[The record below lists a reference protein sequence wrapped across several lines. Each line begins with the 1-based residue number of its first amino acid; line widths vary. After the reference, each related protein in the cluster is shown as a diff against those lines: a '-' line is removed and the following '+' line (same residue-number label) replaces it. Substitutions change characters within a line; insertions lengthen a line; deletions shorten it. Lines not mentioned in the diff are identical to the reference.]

1 MSMRSTVVAGV
12 GLADRPRKSR
22 WPARMDFAQSGTGL
36 VLGLFLWGHLCFVS
50 SILLGKDAMWS
61 ITKFFEGYFFFGKAY
76 PWFVSVIVAVIWLF
90 FMAHAFLAV
99 RKFPASYRQYRDFV
113 GHRKL
118 LQHTDTSLWWVQVL
132 TGFLLFFLVPPHLY
146 QMLVHPG
153 AIGPHGSAARVASGG
168 WAPLYLMLMVS
179 VGLHGV
185 IGLYRLVVKWGWIE
199 GAEPAR
205 TRRRLLILAAAL
217 IAIYF
222 GVGLVTD
229 ETYLS
234 IGKDLVG
241 QPAEEYVP
249 AWAKSAAHGEGRP

>member
-1 MSMRSTVVAGV
+1 MSEDAKVIAGV
-12 GLADRPRKSR
+12 GLADRPHKSR

-76 PWFVSVIVAVIWLF
+76 PWFVSVVVAVIWVF
-90 FMAHAFLAV
+90 FMAHAFLAL
-99 RKFPASYRQYRDFV
+99 RKFPATYREYRDFV
-113 GHRKL
+113 GHKNL
-118 LQHTDTSLWWVQVL
+118 LRHGDTSRWWFQVV

-146 QMLVHPG
+146 QMLMHPG
-153 AIGPHGSAARVASGG
+153 AIGPHASAARIANEA
-168 WAPLYLMLMVS
+168 WAPLYLVLMVS

-199 GAEPAR
+199 GADPAR
-205 TRRRLLILAAAL
+205 TRRRLTMLMWVL

-222 GVGLVTD
+222 GFGLVTD
-229 ETYLS
+229 ETYLR
-234 IGKDLVG
+234 IGKEQRS
-241 QPAEEYVP
+241 QPGVEYVP
-249 AWAKSAAHGEGRP
+249 AWAQPGAHEGAQR

>member
-1 MSMRSTVVAGV
+1 MREDAKVIAGV

-61 ITKFFEGYFFFGKAY
+61 ITRFFEGYFFFGKAY
-76 PWFVSVIVAVIWLF
+76 PWVVSVIVAVIWIF
-90 FMAHAFLAV
+90 FMTHALLAV
-99 RKFPASYRQYRDFV
+99 RKFPANYRQYRDFV

-118 LQHTDTSLWWVQVL
+118 LHHTDTSLWWVQVL

-153 AIGPHGSAARVASGG
+153 AIGPYGSAERIHGGG
-168 WAPLYLMLMVS
+168 WAPIYLVLMVS

-199 GAEPAR
+199 GADAGR
-205 TRRRLLILAAAL
+205 TRRRLALVMWAL

-222 GVGLVTD
+222 GIGLLTD
-229 ETYLS
+229 STYIR
-234 IGKDLVG
+234 IGKEPRERPG
-241 QPAEEYVP
+241 EEYVP
-249 AWAKSAAHGEGRP
+249 AWAQPEAHGGVQR